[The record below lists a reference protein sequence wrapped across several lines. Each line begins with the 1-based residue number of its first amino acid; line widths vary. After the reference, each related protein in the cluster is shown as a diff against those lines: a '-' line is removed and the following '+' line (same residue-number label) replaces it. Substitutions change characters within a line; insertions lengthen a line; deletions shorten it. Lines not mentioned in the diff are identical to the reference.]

1 MGLKVSVT
9 SGGRASSVQ
18 LKLVTQQALAL
29 SVVLALCAGCATPP
43 ANRVD
48 PSSAELPAVPAE
60 ALNPDVRQETIQ
72 QTICVPGYAA
82 SVLPSTSYT
91 TGVKAKLLRERG
103 QDLSAASSYELD
115 HRVPLALGGHPQ
127 NLRNLELQPWEGE
140 AGAKKKDRLERRLQ
154 VLVCGGKVGLQAA
167 QQAMYFDWQAAYR
180 EYLIPQ

>member
-18 LKLVTQQALAL
+18 LKLVTPQALAL

-48 PSSAELPAVPAE
+48 PSSAELPVVPAE

-82 SVLPSTSYT
+82 SVRPSTSYT
-91 TGVKAKLLRERG
+91 TGVKAKLLRERA

-115 HRVPLALGGHPQ
+115 HRVPLALGGHPR
-127 NLRNLELQPWEGE
+127 NLRNLELQLWDGE

-154 VLVCGGKVGLQAA
+154 VLVCRGKVALQAA
-167 QQAMYFDWQAAYR
+167 QRLMYFDWQGR
-180 EYLIPQ
+180 TQIQ